1 MEKLPEKLIGKTIL
15 VVEDD
20 PISSEFLSEVF
31 SNSGVKLIFSSS
43 GEEAISQVDSGNSID
58 LVLMD
63 IRLPGINGYKATREL
78 KRLNPEIPIIAQ
90 TAYALEGDRE
100 KALDSGCD
108 EYISKPIR
116 TAELYEAI
124 DKVLS

>member
-1 MEKLPEKLIGKTIL
+1 MEKLPDKLLGKTIL

-20 PISSEFLSEVF
+20 PISSEFLSEF
-31 SNSGVKLIFSSS
+31 FLNTGVKLIFSQS
-43 GEEAISQVDSGNSID
+43 GEDAISQIDSGKTID

-78 KRLNPEIPIIAQ
+78 KRIKPEIPVIAQ

-100 KALDSGCD
+100 KALNSGCD

-116 TAELYEAI
+116 TAELYQAI
-124 DKVLS
+124 DKVLK